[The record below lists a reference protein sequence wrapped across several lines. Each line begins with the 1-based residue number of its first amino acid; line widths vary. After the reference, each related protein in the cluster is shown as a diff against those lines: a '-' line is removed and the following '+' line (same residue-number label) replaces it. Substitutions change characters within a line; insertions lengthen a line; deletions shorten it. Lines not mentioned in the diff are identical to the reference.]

1 MSTWFITGASRG
13 FGAELVQVALDNGQ
27 NVIAAARNRQ
37 HITDRFGEIDNLLA
51 ISLDVTH
58 SAAIPAAVQAGL
70 DKFGGIDV
78 LINNAGRGFLG
89 AIEEISD
96 EESRSL
102 FDLNFFAV
110 LEMTRAVLPSMRAQK
125 SGKIVNISSTSGLRG
140 VAGTGLYNATKFA
153 LEGVSEALKG
163 ELAEFGVQVMI
174 VEPGVF
180 RTDFLDS
187 SSLSR
192 PAAEMS
198 EYNGTA
204 AHATL
209 AWGTD
214 NNHLQAGD
222 PVKGAALIFAVANSP
237 VLPMRLPLGRDA
249 VDVIEARAK
258 RNVDELVPFRAAS
271 IATAHD

>member
-27 NVIAAARNRQ
+27 NVVAAARNAAQ
-37 HITDRFGEIDNLLA
+37 ITERFGENERLLPV
-51 ISLDVTH
+51 SLDVTH
-58 SAAIPAAVQAGL
+58 SAAIPAAVQAGI
-70 DKFGGIDV
+70 DAFGSIDV

-102 FDLNFFAV
+102 FDLNLFAV
-110 LEMTRAVLPSMRAQK
+110 LDMTRAVLPSMRAQK

-140 VAGTGLYNATKFA
+140 SPGIGLYNATKFA
-153 LEGVSEALKG
+153 LEGASEALKW
-163 ELAEFGVQVMI
+163 ELAEFGIQVMI

-192 PAAEMS
+192 PATEMP
-198 EYNGTA
+198 EYDGTA
-204 AHATL
+204 AHKALT
-209 AWGTD
+209 WGTE
-214 NNHLQAGD
+214 NNHTQAGD
-222 PVKGAALIFAVANSP
+222 PVKGAQLIFEVANSE
-237 VLPMRLPLGRDA
+237 VLPMRLPLGSDA

-258 RNVDELVPFRAAS
+258 RNVDELAPFRAAS
-271 IATAHD
+271 IATALD